1 MRRVFVSLDLQ
12 ILEKVGD
19 LLSRAYLFCDKT
31 EEDILLR
38 EELEQVQRDHPD
50 RFKLWYTVDRP
61 GEGKIYLAKKVMKIN
76 KVLDSTQ
83 LFNFCSQAGSTVPD
97 L

>member
-1 MRRVFVSLDLQ
+1 MDLQ
-12 ILEKVGD
+12 ILEQFGD
-19 LLSRAYLFCDKT
+19 LLSRAYLFCNKT

-61 GEGKIYLAKKVMKIN
+61 GEGKIYLAKNVMKIN

-83 LFNFCSQAGSTVPD
+83 LFIFYIQAGSTVPD

>member
-61 GEGKIYLAKKVMKIN
+61 GDGKICLAKNVMNFN
-76 KVLDSTQ
+76 KVLDSTH
-83 LFNFCSQAGSTVPD
+83 LFIFYTQAGSTVPD

>member
-1 MRRVFVSLDLQ
+1 M
-12 ILEKVGD
+12 
-19 LLSRAYLFCDKT
+19 LSRAYLFCDKT

-61 GEGKIYLAKKVMKIN
+61 GEGKIYLAKNVMKSWIP
-76 KVLDSTQ
+76 LTY
-83 LFNFCSQAGSTVPD
+83 LFFTLRLGVQFRICK

>member
-19 LLSRAYLFCDKT
+19 LLSRAYLFCNKT

-61 GEGKIYLAKKVMKIN
+61 GDGKICLAKNVMNFN
-76 KVLDSTQ
+76 KVLDSTH
-83 LFNFCSQAGSTVPD
+83 LFIFYTQAGSTVPD